1 MFAVKAIYD
10 GNMLNFA
17 EPIPVKE
24 KYETIVT
31 FTHPVKKSQK
41 GLLKYAGTWDD
52 EDVKM
57 ALEMMKER
65 ENFTGKNPEA

>member
-1 MFAVKAIYD
+1 MFAVKAIYEE
-10 GNMLNFA
+10 NTLNFA
-17 EPIPVKE
+17 EPILVKG

-31 FTHPVKKSQK
+31 FIHPLKKSQK

-52 EDVKM
+52 EDVEM

-65 ENFTGKNPEA
+65 ENFAGGNTEI